1 MRLHRL
7 ELTAF
12 GPYPESEA
20 VDFDVLGGD
29 GLFLLYGDTGA
40 GKTTLLDAISFALFG
55 AVPGARGEAKR
66 LRSDLATAETATVVS
81 VELTVES
88 HRLRIVRSPEYERP
102 KKKGNGSTK
111 QPAKASLAW
120 LNDPPSGLPSEP
132 ITRIDEVARTVQRLL
147 GMTAEQFFQVVLLPQ
162 GEFATF
168 LRADTAER
176 ERLLDKLFGTHR
188 FEAVQE
194 WFTERR
200 RQRRSELDLAR
211 ASLREWTARFAQAAG
226 VEPPEQHVLEWAQT
240 TRSESIAQAELAA
253 KHAEAA
259 GEASRLAE
267 TVLADRR
274 ALRERVRRVA
284 AAQAKLDDLDARAC
298 DRLALRGELDDAR
311 RAEPV
316 LAAQRELKRLDAQ
329 LKAAQEAEAQA
340 AVALHGEDTGGAAAE
355 LRARAGAH
363 REQAGGLT
371 RAIEESQQQRLD
383 EQRLTELQSTVDSA
397 TARAAQLSRELE
409 ELPAQLTAVR
419 ATLTKASEAA
429 AKLDGVRSTVEEL
442 TGLLADAHRLPSLLQ
457 AAVVAGERLTAAID
471 AHQDARELL
480 QRLRER
486 RLSGMAAELAGEL
499 HEGDGCPVCGS
510 TEHPEPAKA
519 ADGAVSEADE
529 QGAARAEAEAH
540 EARARATTAKHE
552 AEAEVSALQVRLTGR
567 AAAELQ
573 QALDAAR
580 AELSGLESLASHRAE
595 HEAELAATEARA
607 EQLATERTAAER
619 AAATAVA
626 EHAGLAAAVAE
637 RAQRIAAARG
647 EYPSVEQR
655 RSGLLGLAAAC
666 DALAEARAALV
677 GWQHRSAEQAATV
690 AAAVGSAGF
699 ETLGAA
705 LAAAREQEV
714 IERLE
719 AELADADVE
728 ERAAR
733 AVLAEPELAGIAPD
747 LSVDVAGALAD
758 ATAARAEADA
768 ALVARDAAG
777 SRAGQLERLGDKL
790 AELSAELAPV
800 ESAFAELD
808 ALTDV
813 LNGRGQNSRRMSL
826 RSYVLAARLEEVAVA
841 ATARLRVM
849 SQGRYAFVHTDA
861 AGARGTR
868 GGLGL
873 DVLDDY
879 SGTVR
884 SAKTLSGG
892 ESFLASLALALGL
905 ADVVTAET
913 GGVQLDTLFIDEGF
927 GTLDAETLDVVMD
940 TLDSLRAGGRVV
952 GLVSHVEEMRQ
963 RIPTRLLVRKART
976 GSTLELQT

>member
-12 GPYPESEA
+12 GPYPGTEA
-20 VDFDVLGGD
+20 VDFDALGAD
-29 GLFLLYGDTGA
+29 GLFLLYGHTGA

-66 LRSDLATAETATVVS
+66 LRSDLAAADTTTVVS
-81 VELTVES
+81 LELTVDS

-102 KKKGNGSTK
+102 KKRGGGSTK
-111 QPAKASLAW
+111 QPAKASLTW
-120 LNDPPSGLPSEP
+120 VNDPPSGQAPESV
-132 ITRIDEVARTVQRLL
+132 TRIDEVARTVQRML

-162 GEFATF
+162 GEFASF
-168 LRADTAER
+168 LRAETAER

-188 FEAVQE
+188 FEAVQD

-200 RQRRSELDLAR
+200 RQRRSELELAR

-226 VEPPEQHVLEWAQT
+226 LEPPEENVLSWALE
-240 TRSESIAQAELAA
+240 TRERAVEEAELAA
-253 KHAEAA
+253 KHAESA

-284 AAQAKLDDLDARAC
+284 AAKAKLELLDARSC
-298 DRLALRGELDDAR
+298 DLLARKGEIAEAR

-316 LAAQRELKRLDAQ
+316 LIAHRELRRSEELLAQ
-329 LKAAQEAEAQA
+329 AREAEAA
-340 AVALHGEDTGGAAAE
+340 AVAALGDQDSGGSAAE
-355 LRARAGAH
+355 LRARAGEQ
-363 REQAGGLT
+363 REQAGELSG
-371 RAIEESQQQRLD
+371 AIEEARRQRHD
-383 EQRLTELQSTVDSA
+383 ELRLTELRATVQASTDEA
-397 TARAAQLSRELE
+397 SRVAEELAV
-409 ELPAQLTAVR
+409 LPAQLTVAR
-419 ATLTKASEAA
+419 EALDAASAAA
-429 AKLDGVRSTVEEL
+429 AKLDGARATVEEL
-442 TGLLADAHRLPSLLQ
+442 AAALADAERLPSLQQ
-457 AAVVAGERLTAAID
+457 AAEAAAERLTAAVD
-471 AHQDARELL
+471 AHQDAREVL

-499 HEGDGCPVCGS
+499 ADGESCPVCGS
-510 TEHPEPAKA
+510 AEHPAPAQA
-519 ADGAVSEADE
+519 AEGAVSEADE
-529 QGAARAEAEAH
+529 RAAAEAEAAAQ
-540 EARARATTAKHE
+540 EA
-552 AEAEVSALQVRLTGR
+552 
-567 AAAELQ
+567 
-573 QALDAAR
+573 
-580 AELSGLESLASHRAE
+580 
-595 HEAELAATEARA
+595 
-607 EQLATERTAAER
+607 RTAAER
-619 AAATAVA
+619 ARHDARAEVRALQARLDGRGAEELQEGLRGARAALGELETAAAERPGLQARVAATEARSEELTEARAAADRASAAARA
-626 EHAGLAAAVAE
+626 EHDGLAAAVAE
-637 RAQRIAAARG
+637 RARRLAVARG
-647 EYPSVEQR
+647 EFESVELR
-655 RSGLLGLAAAC
+655 RSGLLEAAAAC
-666 DALAEARAALV
+666 DALAEARAAMA
-677 GWQHRSAEQAATV
+677 GCQHRVAERSATV
-690 AAAVGSAGF
+690 ADAVRLAVF
-699 ETLGAA
+699 ETLDAA
-705 LAAAREQEV
+705 LAAAREQELL
-714 IERLE
+714 ERLE
-719 AELADADVE
+719 AEVADAEVA

-733 AVLAEPELAGIAPD
+733 AVLAEPELAGVEPET
-747 LSVDVAGALAD
+747 SVDVAGALAD
-758 ATAARAEADA
+758 ATAARAAADA
-768 ALVARDAAG
+768 ALVAQRAAAAR
-777 SRAGQLERLGDKL
+777 SEQLAGLGQHL
-790 AELSAELAPV
+790 SELSTELAPL
-800 ESAFAELD
+800 EAEFAELD

-813 LNGRGQNSRRMSL
+813 LNGRGQNTRRMSL

-841 ATARLRVM
+841 ATSRLRVM
-849 SQGRYAFVHTDA
+849 SQGRYAFVHSDA

-913 GGVQLDTLFIDEGF
+913 GGIQLDTLFIDEGF